1 MTSQAILSNFF
12 KEQWIQTQYLQ
23 SSHKIIKAKNLTEIA
38 AVWVQRR
45 QKAGFLSSISY
56 KITLTKEKKGEKETA
71 RRKKRGEEKKT
82 MVTLL
87 VFILATLK
95 IAFGQKKKTVGRKK
109 KKNGSFGDNIVKNPA
124 RRLYEMRSI
133 DVRWPETS
141 FTTSKWHTLKDWQDS
156 WKHINP
162 FFPKK

>member
-95 IAFGQKKKTVGRKK
+95 IAFGQKKKNSWTKK
-109 KKNGSFGDNIVKNPA
+109 KKKRFIW
-124 RRLYEMRSI
+124 R
-133 DVRWPETS
+133 
-141 FTTSKWHTLKDWQDS
+141 
-156 WKHINP
+156 
-162 FFPKK
+162 